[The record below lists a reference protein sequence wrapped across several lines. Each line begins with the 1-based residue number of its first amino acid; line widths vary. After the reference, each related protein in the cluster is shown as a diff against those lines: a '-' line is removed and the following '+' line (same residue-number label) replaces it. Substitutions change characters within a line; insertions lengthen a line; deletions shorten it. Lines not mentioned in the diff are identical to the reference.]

1 MPKVACINCAVEVE
15 VPQEAL
21 GTKRTCESCGTLF
34 LLELPPEEANVPEH
48 VTISLGEAFK
58 TPPASGAVAS
68 NGGNGS
74 FVKNL
79 FSRLFGGK

>member
-48 VTISLGEAFK
+48 VTISLGQAFK
-58 TPPASGAVAS
+58 HPVRHASAAGG
-68 NGGNGS
+68 GGN
-74 FVKNL
+74 
-79 FSRLFGGK
+79 RLRNVLRGIFGK